1 MKDTLDIW
9 DEANIENLPFYGSAN
24 DLNNLSLVVARCLEN
39 ISASTSPRAIVLET
53 WLAVDFTVRQF
64 LLAGFGLVRFC
75 DEDFDVRYRLL
86 PSSFSGLLKL
96 FKDVV
101 EYNSKFSLE
110 PDPPRPDKTG
120 GFRASHQFWSFI
132 KDKHKPLLDKIQEVQ
147 REYIREMNPEPTEEE
162 RIAYYATVSPI
173 SLDGPKT
180 NIEKMNLEW
189 RKVASKLNKP
199 WFKSAEQL
207 NKARNIA
214 AHNVDADKIG
224 LKLGISVNSGNKTNR
239 IRKKCSSLL
248 STLLAVNINRKEK
261 DN

>member
-75 DEDFDVRYRLL
+75 DEDFDLRYILL

-110 PDPPRPDKTG
+110 PDPPHPDKTG
-120 GFRASHQFWSFI
+120 GFRASSQFWTFI
-132 KDKHKPLLDKIQEVQ
+132 QNKHRPLLDKIREVEE
-147 REYIREMNPEPTEEE
+147 EYVREMNPEPTEEE
-162 RIAYYATVSPI
+162 RLAYYATISSI
-173 SLDGPKT
+173 SLDETKT
-180 NIEKMNLEW
+180 NAEKMPLEW
-189 RKVASKLNKP
+189 RKVASKFDKQ
-199 WFKSAEQL
+199 WFTLAEGL

-214 AHNVDADKIG
+214 AHNVDAKKIG
-224 LKLGISVNSGNKTNR
+224 LKLGLSVSSSNITNR
-239 IRKKCSSLL
+239 IRKKCTSLL
-248 STLLAVNINRKEK
+248 KILLAVNINGK
-261 DN
+261 